1 MGYQHGRTGT
11 GNPLS
16 NNSPIM
22 YAICTFKSRFI
33 ALISERR
40 LEKNALSLIPNGRLR
55 PTFSVALMA
64 FRYNSLRVVSKG
76 ACFLEIFVDTSD
88 GLL

>member
-16 NNSPIM
+16 NNSPLM

-40 LEKNALSLIPNGRLR
+40 LEKNAISPIPICGRDLDRWRRFYRLR
-55 PTFSVALMA
+55 T
-64 FRYNSLRVVSKG
+64 
-76 ACFLEIFVDTSD
+76 IFFHDPD
-88 GLL
+88 GMLVQFAEGDE